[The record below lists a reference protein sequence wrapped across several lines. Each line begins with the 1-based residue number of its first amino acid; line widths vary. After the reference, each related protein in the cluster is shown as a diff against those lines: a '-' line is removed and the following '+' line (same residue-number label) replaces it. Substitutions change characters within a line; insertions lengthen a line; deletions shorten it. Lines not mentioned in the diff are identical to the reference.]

1 MPSETRA
8 GRYAGPPG
16 DPEAYYL
23 PRDMKAWEASWD
35 RYLGESAPLP
45 TLDTSRRRGQG
56 EVDMSPEAV
65 VARAEAKRRQAEAL
79 AYVASY
85 TGSWGLPL
93 DIRANPK
100 WGTKYMK
107 LSERQVEVLLAGRD
121 RDLEKIEQAR
131 INTELWQD
139 EEYQRHVSERT
150 ATPQDSQLAP
160 QPSPGPP
167 LGGGSSS
174 SPDDGWYV
182 VDGEPWKVQWNRE
195 RTRKYAKRL
204 VRRDPAA
211 VREPVP
217 DVGAG
222 SWEYVPG
229 GLGIV
234 ARKGSRMTIEDAE
247 RYGKLYGVCAVCGR
261 TLTFEGS
268 IERGIGPICYG
279 RITG

>member
-45 TLDTSRRRGQG
+45 TLDTSRKRGQV

-65 VARAEAKRRQAEAL
+65 AARAEAKRRHAEAI

-85 TGSWGLPL
+85 RGSWGLPL
-93 DIRANPK
+93 DIRAKPS

-107 LSERQVEVLLAGRD
+107 LSDRQVDALLKGRD

-139 EEYQRHVSERT
+139 EEYQRHVSQRT
-150 ATPQDSQLAP
+150 ETPQDPRLAP
-160 QPSPGPP
+160 QRPPASPMGS
-167 LGGGSSS
+167 GGTA

-182 VDGEPWKVQWNRE
+182 VDGEPFKVQWNRE
-195 RTRKYAKRL
+195 HTRKYAKRL
-204 VRRDPAA
+204 VRGDRRGDRDAGSDLA
-211 VREPVP
+211 
-217 DVGAG
+217 AG

-229 GLGIV
+229 GLAIV
-234 ARKGSRMTIEDAE
+234 AHKGQRMTIEDAE